1 MEHAKKRGAK
11 IYGEI
16 VGYSATSDGEDIVSP
31 SGSGA
36 TICMRQALQMSKLN
50 TVDYLNAHGT
60 STPTGDPIEL
70 NAIKK
75 VFDEKPI
82 IGSTK
87 SQTGHALGAAGVL
100 ECIYSI
106 LMLKDKFIAESL
118 NLIDPIDEAKDLVL
132 ANQLIEKKDFSS
144 FMSNS
149 FGFGGTNASIVV
161 KKFD

>member
-1 MEHAKKRGAK
+1 
-11 IYGEI
+11 
-16 VGYSATSDGEDIVSP
+16 
-31 SGSGA
+31 
-36 TICMRQALQMSKLN
+36 MRQALQMSKLN

-118 NLIDPIDEAKDLVL
+118 NLTDPIDEAKDLVL

-161 KKFD
+161 KTFD